1 VAQLAPTPTLALDLD
16 PSMPQEPPEFV
27 EVDAPVVTTE
37 SGLKYMELEEGT
49 GATPQRGQ
57 TVAVHYT
64 GWLVNGT
71 RFDSSLLRGRPHTF
85 EIGTG
90 QVIQGWDEGVS
101 TMKVGGKR
109 RLIIPPALGYGRTG
123 NGPIPPNATIVFD
136 VELVAI
142 AG

>member
-1 VAQLAPTPTLALDLD
+1 VAQLPPTPTIDLE
-16 PSMPQEPPEFV
+16 PVTPQEPPEFV
-27 EVDAPVVTTE
+27 EIDAPVVTTE

-49 GATPQRGQ
+49 GPAPQRGQ

-64 GWLVNGT
+64 GWLVNGS
-71 RFDSSLLRGRPHTF
+71 RFDSSLLRGRPLTF
-85 EIGTG
+85 EVGTG
-90 QVIQGWDEGVS
+90 KVIAGWDEGVS

-142 AG
+142 PG